1 MVGCWFFLVHLV
13 IIWGSFDTFLFKY
26 FLPSWNTRYN
36 PFAKRRVIER
46 WMKTFNEDMLL
57 KVRGSVL
64 KNFKPYFLQI
74 HKCVMF
80 NEIQCSVVPTIFQ
93 LKLEIIN
100 CNYNKGISDLCKII
114 ILVWKLWF
122 IKTNVYQ
129 TIIAQFIIAKPFT

>member
-1 MVGCWFFLVHLV
+1 
-13 IIWGSFDTFLFKY
+13 
-26 FLPSWNTRYN
+26 
-36 PFAKRRVIER
+36 
-46 WMKTFNEDMLL
+46 
-57 KVRGSVL
+57 
-64 KNFKPYFLQI
+64 
-74 HKCVMF
+74 MF

-100 CNYNKGISDLCKII
+100 CNYNKGIFDLCKII